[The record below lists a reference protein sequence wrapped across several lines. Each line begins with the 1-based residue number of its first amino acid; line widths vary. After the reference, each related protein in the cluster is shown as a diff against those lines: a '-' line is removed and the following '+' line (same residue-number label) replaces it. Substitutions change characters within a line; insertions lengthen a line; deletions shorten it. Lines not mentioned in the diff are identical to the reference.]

1 MKKRLLAILTLFA
14 LLLSPA
20 ALASQALGWELVRTD
35 TVLGPG
41 VTMTTQ
47 TFWGDSKQD
56 YRAERYVTYTPGQG
70 SAPVVCYGATV
81 PSRATVIAMAKDL
94 EGYGHRVLAGAN
106 ADYFVMAS
114 GVPLGMVVTYGVLRS
129 SSSYEYAVGFK
140 ADGSAFVGQPS
151 LKLMAAFH
159 SYDLALSGGYNK
171 SRTPQGGYFLYSS
184 DFGATT
190 QASGDGVNVVLR
202 PVSVPE
208 DYIAPEKPAP
218 FVPPSPSPTPAQSAA
233 ALSGATGD
241 SPDPTEADETPADA
255 QETPTSGDAPSA
267 DAQETPTGE
276 DGTDENADETAAD
289 LSAEP
294 TPSPEELAWQAEMD
308 QWRWDLATSVADF
321 ETLNAQLT
329 IGGELTCVVES
340 VSRASGAVSIP
351 EGRFVLS
358 MDARGDSFLLGEL
371 STLELGEQLTL
382 SVTSADP
389 RWSDAVSALGAYQWI
404 LQNGALPA
412 GLDAA
417 AAPRTALGIKPNGDV
432 LLYTIDGRRPG
443 HSVGASVKQVAQRLL
458 ELGCDQAVLFDGG
471 GSTTFGA
478 TGALDWSFALQ
489 NRPSDGSQRAVTN
502 ALFFVNELSPTGEL
516 GSLYVEPQSALLLS
530 GAKLPLSVRTIDSGF
545 YPLEGQSI
553 SNVTYTAEGPGWVA
567 GSTFQAGTEQGTAL
581 VTASAGKDV
590 TGTALMRVIATPHT
604 ISVTDVAGGGRVK
617 SLNLDPGQ
625 TVSLDAS
632 ATWYKLPLLAD
643 DSCFTWTVEG
653 NVGTVDLA
661 GNLTAA
667 YQAGSGALTVTA
679 GEKTVSIPITIGG
692 HVYTLED
699 FERSDGGF
707 TGDGAASCA
716 LSGQQVRYG
725 KQSLRVDYPVDRPS
739 ALTCNVPIAAGESW
753 LSCWLWGDGSPL
765 ALEAQLLRADGSQS
779 AVQLTAEAVTGWQQL
794 QVPIPEDA
802 AALTGLTV
810 TPAEGSTGTFYLDHL
825 TSANAPIQDLTPPTA
840 KVAVQDSIFTAK
852 LSDNVDK
859 TFDAQRITLTLDG
872 WKIPFD
878 LSGNTLTAP
887 VYLADG
893 LYHRLSLTV
902 TDASGNLKRAT
913 AEVAAQSA
921 PVPPFADIDGHWAQD
936 YITYLAYQG
945 VTNGRVVDGV
955 SLFDPQT
962 NITRAEFAAML
973 ARWQRADL
981 TGYEGAALPFVDA
994 GAIPEW
1000 ARLAV
1005 AYLYDAG
1012 VMTGSLEA
1020 DGLYANANDPITR
1033 AQAMTM
1039 LGRVQAKGAVLEQGT
1054 LFVDHDLIPAWAQ
1067 EYVYALTAQGV
1078 VSGYEGYVRPQDP
1091 ISRCEV
1097 AKLLT
1102 MLW

>member
-1 MKKRLLAILTLFA
+1 MKKRLFAILTVLA
-14 LLLSPA
+14 LVLSPA

-81 PSRATVIAMAKDL
+81 PSRATVTTMAKDL
-94 EGYGHRVLAGAN
+94 ESYGHRVLAGAN

-129 SSSYEYAVGFK
+129 SASYEYAVGFN

-159 SYDLALSGGYNK
+159 GYDLAVSGGYNK
-171 SRTPQGGYFLYSS
+171 SRTSQGGYFLYSA
-184 DFGATT
+184 DFGSAT
-190 QASGDGVNVVLR
+190 QASGDGINVILR
-202 PVSVPE
+202 PVAVPE

-218 FVPPSPSPTPAQSAA
+218 FVPATPEPAQSAA
-233 ALSGATGD
+233 GLSGDSAGGD
-241 SPDPTEADETPADA
+241 ELPADA
-255 QETPTSGDAPSA
+255 QETPA
-267 DAQETPTGE
+267 DG
-276 DGTDENADETAAD
+276 DETAAD
-289 LSAEP
+289 LSAQEG
-294 TPSPEELAWQAEMD
+294 PSPEELAWQAEMD
-308 QWRWDLATSVADF
+308 AWRWELATSVANF
-321 ETLNAQLT
+321 ETLPAQLA
-329 IGGELTCVVES
+329 IGGDVTCVVES
-340 VSRASGAVSIP
+340 VSRASGSVPIP

-358 MDARGDSFLLGEL
+358 IAAGSDSFLTDEL
-371 STLELGEQLTL
+371 AALELGEQLKL

-389 RWSDAVSALGAYQWI
+389 RWNGAVSAIGAYQWI
-404 LQNGALPA
+404 LQNGVLPD
-412 GLDAA
+412 GLDAT
-417 AAPRTALGIKPNGDV
+417 AAPRTALGIKPNGEV
-432 LLYTIDGRRPG
+432 LLYTIDGRLPG

-502 ALFFVNELSPTGEL
+502 ALFFVNDLAPTGTL

-530 GAKLPLSVRTIDSGF
+530 GAKLALSARGIDSGF
-545 YPLEGQSI
+545 YPLGNEAVAG
-553 SNVTYTAEGPGWVA
+553 VTYTAEGPGWVT
-567 GSTFQAGTEQGTAL
+567 GNVFQAGTEQGTAV
-581 VTASAGKDV
+581 VTASAGEDV
-590 TGTALMRVIATPHT
+590 EGAALMRVIATPHT
-604 ISVTDVAGGGRVK
+604 ISVADVSGGGEVT

-679 GEKTVSIPITIGG
+679 GEKSVSIPVTIGG
-692 HVYTLED
+692 HVYTLAD
-699 FERSDGGF
+699 FEQSAAGF
-707 TGDGAASCA
+707 TGDETVSCA
-716 LSGQQVRYG
+716 RTGQQVRYG
-725 KQSLRVDYPVDRPS
+725 KQSLRVDYPVDWVS
-739 ALTCNVPIAAGESW
+739 ALTCYVPIAAGESW
-753 LSCWLWGDGSPL
+753 LACWVWGDGSAL
-765 ALEAQLLRADGSQS
+765 GLEAQLLSADGSQS
-779 AVQLTAEAVTGWQQL
+779 AAMLTAEPFTGWQQL
-794 QVPIPEDA
+794 LVPIPEDTV
-802 AALTGLTV
+802 ALTGLTI

-825 TSANAPIQDLTPPTA
+825 TSANAPIQDVTPPNA
-840 KVAVQDSIFTAK
+840 KVAVKDSVFTAQ

-872 WKIPFD
+872 WKIPFN
-878 LSGNTLTAP
+878 LSGNTLTAS
-887 VYLADG
+887 VDLSDG
-893 LYHRLSLTV
+893 LYHRLTLTV
-902 TDASGNLKRAT
+902 VDASGNLKRAT
-913 AEVAAQSA
+913 AEVAVQSA
-921 PVPPFADIDGHWAQD
+921 PAQPFADIDGHWAQD

-962 NITRAEFAAML
+962 NITRGEFATML
-973 ARWQRADL
+973 GRWLRADL
-981 TGYEGAALPFVDA
+981 TGYQGAALPFVDA
-994 GAIPEW
+994 GDIPQW
-1000 ARLAV
+1000 AAPAV

-1012 VMTGSLEA
+1012 VMTGSLES

-1039 LGRVQAKGAVLEQGT
+1039 LGRIQAEGAALETDT
-1054 LFVDHDLIPAWAQ
+1054 LFADHDLIPAWAE

-1078 VSGYEGYVRPQDP
+1078 VSGYEGYVRPQDS